1 MSSHRLERV
10 RELLKREVGEAIR
23 REMPVA
29 EAGVVTVN
37 EIEVSGDLRQAT
49 AYVSMFGST
58 EQKKT
63 GLRLLEKCRPRIQDH
78 IAKAVILKYIPTLRF
93 VADDSIDR
101 GNRVLSIL
109 DQLEHESPDKSR
121 Q

>member
-23 REMPVA
+23 RAMPVD

-37 EIEVSGDLRQAT
+37 EIEVTGDLRQAT
-49 AYVSMFGST
+49 AYVSVFGSA

-63 GLRLLEKCRPRIQDH
+63 GLRLLEECRPRIQDH
-78 IAKAVILKYIPTLRF
+78 IAKAVILKYIPSLRF
-93 VADDSIDR
+93 VADDSIAR

-109 DQLEHESPDKSR
+109 DEIENADKSR